1 MGVVPEEEH
10 GNHSDD
16 LSRTVQRGARVTTG
30 RGPAAGA
37 EGLGRQPNQSFLVL
51 SFPLRYSWFPEG
63 EPAKCRSTRQ
73 ALSQLDLCRR
83 KSQPGRYSIPSPSLG
98 SFRHRSPHRS
108 QDLPTVESEV
118 LQPAP
123 VPPHASTADRP
134 SPFDPDIGVETFPGP
149 LPIWASPCLSN
160 PMSSWGRTHHI

>member
-37 EGLGRQPNQSFLVL
+37 EGLGRQLNQSFLVL

-63 EPAKCRSTRQ
+63 EPAKCSSTRQ

-83 KSQPGRYSIPSPSLG
+83 KSQPGRYSIPPPSLV
-98 SFRHRSPHRS
+98 SFRHRSLYRRPLLLANELVPKQH
-108 QDLPTVESEV
+108 
-118 LQPAP
+118 PAGEFGYFP
-123 VPPHASTADRP
+123 MHDMRLFDR
-134 SPFDPDIGVETFPGP
+134 
-149 LPIWASPCLSN
+149 LSR
-160 PMSSWGRTHHI
+160 W